1 MCNAEQESLVFID
14 IDTLTINQTALQQ
27 LRLLQSQVLMVVLI
41 FFDISHRP
49 PFLDGLILGRN
60 DL

>member
-41 FFDISHRP
+41 FLTSVTDHLF
-49 PFLDGLILGRN
+49 
-60 DL
+60 